1 MEIAFV
7 PRTKYASQHPGVFI
21 FTDVARMVRP
31 VHNLLVNKIEY
42 IGSFEQVRKR
52 RCRVVQQ
59 TIEE

>member
-1 MEIAFV
+1 MEIAFI

-52 RCRVVQQ
+52 RRGG
-59 TIEE
+59 I